1 MGPTDSPLH
10 VSKRSGAV
18 IHAFFI
24 FYAALCILPLI
35 LVLSIS
41 LSDETTVIANGYRF
55 IPETFSVSA
64 YEFLFKD
71 MDQIIRS
78 YGVSIFVTVVGT
90 VISVALT
97 ACYAYPLSRS
107 DLPYRGF
114 FAFFIFFT
122 MLFNGGLVP
131 WYLVYVNLLDLK
143 NTLWVL
149 IMPMLMSPFFVLVM
163 RTFFS
168 SSIPMSILE
177 SARVDGAGEFRTFV
191 RIVLPLSLPVL
202 ATVALFSTLNYWND
216 WYLSMIFISDNKTIS
231 LQYLMYRTLLDIQYL
246 TSNSNVASQIS
257 SQGGMLDLPNKTL
270 QMAMAVVGIGPIVLA
285 YPFFQRY
292 FIKGLTVGAVKG

>member
-1 MGPTDSPLH
+1 MGPTDHPLH

-143 NTLWVL
+143 NTIWVL

>member
-1 MGPTDSPLH
+1 MGSSNPLH
-10 VSKRSGAV
+10 VSKRSGIV

-55 IPETFSVSA
+55 IPEKFSVSA
-64 YEFLFKD
+64 YDFLFKD
-71 MDQIIRS
+71 MNQIIRS

-90 VISVALT
+90 LISVALT
-97 ACYAYPLSRS
+97 ACYAYPLSRR
-107 DLPYRGF
+107 DLPYREF

-143 NTLWVL
+143 NSIWVL

-163 RTFFS
+163 RTFFAN
-168 SSIPMSILE
+168 SIPMSILE

>member
-1 MGPTDSPLH
+1 MSSSKPLH
-10 VSKRSGAV
+10 VSGKSKV
-18 IHAFFI
+18 IIHAFFI
-24 FYAALCILPLI
+24 FYAAICILPLV

-41 LSDETTVIANGYRF
+41 LSDETTVIANGYKF
-55 IPETFSVSA
+55 IPEQFSISA
-64 YEFLFKD
+64 YDFLFKD
-71 MDQIIRS
+71 MEQIVRS

-97 ACYAYPLSRS
+97 AFYAYPLSRR
-107 DLPYRGF
+107 DLPYKGF

-163 RTFFS
+163 RTFFAN
-168 SSIPMSILE
+168 SIPVSILE
-177 SARVDGAGEFRTFV
+177 SARVDGAGELRTFI

>member
-1 MGPTDSPLH
+1 MGPTDHPLH
-10 VSKRSGAV
+10 VSKRSGVV

-143 NTLWVL
+143 NTIWVL

-177 SARVDGAGEFRTFV
+177 SARVDGAGEFRTFI

>member
-1 MGPTDSPLH
+1 MGPASNPLH

-55 IPETFSVSA
+55 IPEVFSVNA

-71 MDQIIRS
+71 MEQIIRS
-78 YGVSIFVTVVGT
+78 YGVSIVVTVVGT
-90 VISVALT
+90 LVSVALT
-97 ACYAYPLSRS
+97 ALYAYPLSRR

-131 WYLVYVNLLDLK
+131 WYLVYVNLLELK

-163 RTFFS
+163 RTFFAN
-168 SSIPMSILE
+168 SIPMSILE
-177 SARVDGAGEFRTFV
+177 SARVDGAGEFRTFL

-270 QMAMAVVGIGPIVLA
+270 QMAMAVIGIGPIVLA

>member
-1 MGPTDSPLH
+1 MSSASSPLH
-10 VSKRSGAV
+10 VSKRSGVV
-18 IHAFFI
+18 IHIFFI

-41 LSDETTVIANGYRF
+41 LSDETTVIASGYRF
-55 IPETFSVSA
+55 IPEMFSISA
-64 YEFLFKD
+64 YDYLFKD
-71 MDQIIRS
+71 MSQIIRS
-78 YGVSIFVTVVGT
+78 YGVSIFVTVIGT
-90 VISVALT
+90 LVSVALT
-97 ACYAYPLSRS
+97 ACYAYPLSRG

-131 WYLVYVNLLDLK
+131 WYLVYVNILDMK
-143 NTLWVL
+143 NSIWVL
-149 IMPMLMSPFFVLVM
+149 IMPMLLSPFFVLVM
-163 RTFFS
+163 RTFFAN
-168 SSIPMSILE
+168 SIPKSVLE
-177 SARVDGAGEFRTFV
+177 SARVDGAGEFRTFI

>member
-1 MGPTDSPLH
+1 MGPTDHPLH
-10 VSKRSGAV
+10 VSKRSGVV

-90 VISVALT
+90 IISVALT

-143 NTLWVL
+143 NTIWVL

>member
-10 VSKRSGAV
+10 VTKRSGAV

-143 NTLWVL
+143 NTIWVL

>member
-1 MGPTDSPLH
+1 MGPARNPLH
-10 VSKRSGAV
+10 VSKRSGVV

-90 VISVALT
+90 IISVALT

-143 NTLWVL
+143 NTIWVL

>member
-1 MGPTDSPLH
+1 MGPTRNPLH
-10 VSKRSGAV
+10 VSKRSEVV

-90 VISVALT
+90 LISVALT

-143 NTLWVL
+143 NTIWVL

-163 RTFFS
+163 RTFFA

>member
-1 MGPTDSPLH
+1 MGPTDNPLH
-10 VSKRSGAV
+10 VSKRSGVV

-90 VISVALT
+90 IISVALT

-143 NTLWVL
+143 NTIWVL

>member
-1 MGPTDSPLH
+1 MGPVNNPLH
-10 VSKRSGAV
+10 VSKRSGVV

-41 LSDETTVIANGYRF
+41 LSDETTVIANGYKF

-90 VISVALT
+90 IISVALT

-143 NTLWVL
+143 NTIWVL

>member
-1 MGPTDSPLH
+1 MGPTDNPLH
-10 VSKRSGAV
+10 VSKRSGVV

-143 NTLWVL
+143 NTIWVL

-292 FIKGLTVGAVKG
+292 FIEGLTVGAVKG

>member
-1 MGPTDSPLH
+1 MGPTGNPLH
-10 VSKRSGAV
+10 VSKRSGVV

-90 VISVALT
+90 IISVALT

-143 NTLWVL
+143 NTMWVL

>member
-1 MGPTDSPLH
+1 MGPTDNPLH
-10 VSKRSGAV
+10 VSKRSGVV

-143 NTLWVL
+143 NTIWVL